1 MQYHL
6 DGFSPGDPA
15 RLPAAPGLDDHAGKP
30 LDEVDVLI
38 VGCGP
43 AGLTLAAQLS
53 AFGEI
58 TTRIV
63 DQKLGP
69 LQVGQADGVAC
80 RSMEMFEAFGFADR
94 VMKEAYWVNETVFW
108 RPDPADPEDIMR
120 ADRIQDVEDGLSEF
134 PHTILS
140 QARIHDFYLDAML
153 QSPRRLVP
161 DYGRRFVD
169 LIVEGGHTHP
179 VAATLERVDP
189 GHEGQV
195 ETVRTRYL
203 VGCDGARSSVRRSLG
218 IALRGDAA
226 NKVWGVAD
234 LLAVT
239 DFPDIRLKAA
249 IQSASN
255 GSVLV
260 IPREGGYMFR
270 MYTELGEL
278 GPGERVADRDIGA
291 DDIVAAAQ
299 RVLHPYT
306 LDVHEVA
313 WWSAYEIGQRLSDTF
328 DNASLGAAPVAPGQ
342 AHTARVFITGD
353 ACHTHSPKA
362 GQGMNVAMADS
373 FNLGWKLASVVLGR
387 SKPDLLS
394 TYSTERQQIAEELID
409 FDRDIETL
417 FAARAQAVDGSAHA
431 EEQQAKFQEYFTRH
445 ARYTAGVETRY
456 EPSIITAAPDHQ
468 HLATG
473 MLIGKRFH
481 SEAVVRLADA
491 KPMHLGHTI
500 KADGRW
506 RIFAFAGA
514 GDSGSAGSELTQLC
528 AFLASS
534 PNSPVVQC
542 TPPDQDCDAVI
553 DMRAVFQQG
562 HRELAVESL
571 PPFLLPRKGALGLVD
586 YQRVF
591 CPDLRQGP
599 DIFDSRGI
607 DRESGCMVVVRPD
620 QHVADVL
627 PLDAHKRLSAFFAG
641 FLLDQQP
648 VRVAS

>member
-6 DGFSPGDPA
+6 EGFSAGDPA
-15 RLPAAPGLDDHAGKP
+15 LLPVADGVGEPGAAPLE
-30 LDEVDVLI
+30 EVDVLI

-43 AGLTLAAQLS
+43 AGLTLATQLS
-53 AFGEI
+53 AFPHI

-69 LQVGQADGVAC
+69 LTVGQADGVAC
-80 RSMEMFEAFGFADR
+80 RSMEMFEAFGFSER
-94 VMKEAYWVNETVFW
+94 VLKESYWVNETVFW
-108 RPDPADPEDIMR
+108 RPDPADPSHIAR
-120 ADRIQDVEDGLSEF
+120 ADRIQDVEDGLSEM

-140 QARIHDFYLDAML
+140 QARIHDFYLETMKR
-153 QSPRRLVP
+153 SPRRLVP

-169 LIVEGGHTHP
+169 LAVGDDTDPHGHP
-179 VAATLERVDP
+179 VTATLERIDP
-189 GHEGQV
+189 DHEGET
-195 ETVRTRYL
+195 ETVRARYV

-218 IALRGDAA
+218 VALRGDTA

-249 IQSASN
+249 IQSASA

-278 GPGERVADRDIGA
+278 EPGERATDRDISS

-299 RVLHPYT
+299 EVLHPFT
-306 LDVHEVA
+306 LEVKEVA

-328 DNASLGAAPVAPGQ
+328 DNNAVDGGEPSAP
-342 AHTARVFITGD
+342 RVFITGD

-373 FNLGWKLASVVLGR
+373 FNLGWKLAAVVLGR
-387 SKPDLLS
+387 STPALLD
-394 TYSTERQQIAEELID
+394 TYSFERQSVAEELID
-409 FDRDIETL
+409 FDRDMETL
-417 FAARAQAVDGSAHA
+417 FAARADAAAGSAEKDEA
-431 EEQQAKFQEYFTRH
+431 QAKFQDYFTRH

-456 EPSIITAAPDHQ
+456 EPSPITGPATHQ

-473 MLIGKRFH
+473 FTVGMRFH

-491 KPMHLGHTI
+491 RPVHLGHTI

-506 RIFAFAGA
+506 RVVAFA
-514 GDSGSAGSELTQLC
+514 DSGEPAEPNSRLRTLC
-528 AFLASS
+528 DWLERS
-534 PNSPVVQC
+534 PTSPVVRF
-542 TPPDQDCDAVI
+542 TPPGADRDAVI
-553 DMRAVFQQG
+553 DVRAVCQQA
-562 HRELAVESL
+562 HRDLALESM
-571 PPFLLPRKGALGLVD
+571 PPLLIPRKGRYELID
-586 YQRVF
+586 YEKIF
-591 CPDLRQGP
+591 CPDLQTGS
-599 DIFDSRGI
+599 DIFASRGI
-607 DRESGCMVVVRPD
+607 DRIAGCMVVVRPD
-620 QHVADVL
+620 QYVAHVL
-627 PLDAHKRLSAFFAG
+627 PLDDHHGLAAFFNG
-641 FLLDQQP
+641 FM
-648 VRVAS
+648 AA